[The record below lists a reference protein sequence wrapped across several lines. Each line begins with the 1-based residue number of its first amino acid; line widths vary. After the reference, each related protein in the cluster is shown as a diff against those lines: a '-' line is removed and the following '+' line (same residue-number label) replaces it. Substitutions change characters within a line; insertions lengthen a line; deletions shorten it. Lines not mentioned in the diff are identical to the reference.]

1 LSNYLNKIWET
12 VFPLPIFY
20 VPKLAKLVVVAVF
33 LLRLLLIFILVLIL
47 ALCIGAVAVAEENDT
62 RASDYFSGYGITLS
76 KPGSARINITFSC
89 SSAGGTASQ
98 IGVSNYSVYRYD
110 ESDGYWDL
118 VSGPHSG
125 SYSYNASSHSFAK
138 TFQGVNG
145 EKYRVKCVFLCTK
158 NGTTETKSYTS
169 RTITLP

>member
-1 LSNYLNKIWET
+1 MKRYLAM
-12 VFPLPIFY
+12 V
-20 VPKLAKLVVVAVF
+20 
-33 LLRLLLIFILVLIL
+33 LVLIL
-47 ALCIGAVAVAEENDT
+47 ALCIGVVAVAEENDT
-62 RASDYFSGYGITLS
+62 RASDYFSGYGISLS

-98 IGVSNYSVYRYD
+98 IGVSSYCVQRYD
-110 ESDGYWDL
+110 DGSWTDVTGL
-118 VSGPHSG
+118 LNG

-145 EKYRVKCVFLCTK
+145 EKYRVKCVFMCVK
-158 NGTTETKSYTS
+158 NGTAENKNYTS

>member
-1 LSNYLNKIWET
+1 MKRYLAM
-12 VFPLPIFY
+12 V
-20 VPKLAKLVVVAVF
+20 
-33 LLRLLLIFILVLIL
+33 LVLIL

-89 SSAGGTASQ
+89 SAVGTASQ
-98 IGVSNYSVYRYD
+98 IGVSNYSVQRYD
-110 ESDGYWDL
+110 EDVAHWYT

-138 TFQGVNG
+138 TFQGVSG
-145 EKYRVKCVFLCTK
+145 ETYRVKCTFACVK
-158 NGTTETKSYTS
+158 NGTMESKSYTS
-169 RTITLP
+169 RSITLP